1 MKPARRALEGLSR
14 SAYTRFHT
22 LPDFP
27 VMRNLRLCALWLL
40 LSLLS
45 PLVWSHALHAAA
57 TPSRDAARVVMPCHA
72 QVAVQVQMQVD
83 MATGTPTAKHKMV
96 KHQAK
101 AGCGD
106 CSACHVLA
114 LLQAEWQLHG
124 PTLVEAT
131 PGWHA
136 TPGCGRLKGC
146 ELYRP
151 PQA

>member
-14 SAYTRFHT
+14 SAYTQIHT
-22 LPDFP
+22 LPDVP

-57 TPSRDAARVVMPCHA
+57 TPSRDAARMVMPCH
-72 QVAVQVQMQVD
+72 VQDEVQMQVD